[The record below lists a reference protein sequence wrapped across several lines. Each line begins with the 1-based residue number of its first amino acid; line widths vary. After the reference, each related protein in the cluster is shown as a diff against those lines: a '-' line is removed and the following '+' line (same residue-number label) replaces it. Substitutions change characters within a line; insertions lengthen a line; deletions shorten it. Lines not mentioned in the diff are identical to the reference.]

1 VVPVWGLGGLTRA
14 TTTFRAAGLMVGDD
28 LGDIFGGEVMTW
40 LREKWRLLG
49 GESTMGRR
57 SRVWQRKL
65 WDTVAYGVWRRCIGD
80 SDIAMI
86 FGNIDGK
93 EWGTTATLRLEVVVL
108 QTGGVRGMQGV
119 NFIFFIIKNVFTFFL
134 KMNKDNQKNENYF
147 GIFFN
152 IFIINYFLSG
162 RNQVLTF

>member
-1 VVPVWGLGGLTRA
+1 
-14 TTTFRAAGLMVGDD
+14 
-28 LGDIFGGEVMTW
+28 
-40 LREKWRLLG
+40 
-49 GESTMGRR
+49 
-57 SRVWQRKL
+57 
-65 WDTVAYGVWRRCIGD
+65 
-80 SDIAMI
+80 MI